1 MDLDTHQRERRYRRM
16 CRVAGLAALGL
27 LGTALYW
34 TVRLERADWLFVKG
48 DAPSIRQA
56 IRLAPGNAEY
66 YSFLAQAE
74 PDRAVEIL
82 KEGVALNPLD
92 SSLRLELGLAAQQQG
107 DFPNAEINML
117 DAMRLDTG
125 FGPRWALSDFYFQ
138 RRDAERFWPVVR
150 AALAMSYGDV
160 SAQFRNCRALA
171 SDPQTILERAIPD
184 RPAVWRKYLDFLL
197 AEGPLDAA
205 DPVADKVLA
214 SADNDA
220 VPSLLNYCDK
230 VLAKGRGDEAL
241 LVWNGLAR
249 RKLIPYP
256 ELAAGA
262 GEIPV
267 NGDFRAELGHGF
279 DWQFSAPDGI
289 YANRTLPPSGLIL
302 SFSGQQSENTGILSQ
317 YVPLLPHRRYVLKVR
332 YRVSGIG
339 AESGLM
345 CTLVL
350 PDGQDAL
357 NGRGLLPGG
366 EGNLEQTLPF
376 QSADR
381 ATLGRLVFG
390 YHRMLGTTRIEG
402 SLTLQDFALTLG
414 AVQGVGQGDDR

>member
-16 CRVAGLAALGL
+16 CRVAAWRRWGCS
-27 LGTALYW
+27 
-34 TVRLERADWLFVKG
+34 VRHSTGPSAGARDWLFVKG

-171 SDPQTILERAIPD
+171 SDPQTILERPFRTA
-184 RPAVWRKYLDFLL
+184 RRCGEVSGFSAGR
-197 AEGPLDAA
+197 GPLDAA

-214 SADNDA
+214 SADKRCRA
-220 VPSLLNYCDK
+220 IV
-230 VLAKGRGDEAL
+230 
-241 LVWNGLAR
+241 
-249 RKLIPYP
+249 
-256 ELAAGA
+256 
-262 GEIPV
+262 
-267 NGDFRAELGHGF
+267 AELLRQGCSPKVAATRPCWCGTA
-279 DWQFSAPDGI
+279 SPDG
-289 YANRTLPPSGLIL
+289 S
-302 SFSGQQSENTGILSQ
+302 
-317 YVPLLPHRRYVLKVR
+317 
-332 YRVSGIG
+332 
-339 AESGLM
+339 
-345 CTLVL
+345 
-350 PDGQDAL
+350 
-357 NGRGLLPGG
+357 
-366 EGNLEQTLPF
+366 
-376 QSADR
+376 
-381 ATLGRLVFG
+381 
-390 YHRMLGTTRIEG
+390 
-402 SLTLQDFALTLG
+402 
-414 AVQGVGQGDDR
+414 